1 MAKFSKKS
9 PSPKPSAPRQNWLP
23 LVIAGAVGFLG
34 AFVLLKGCPF
44 TMLSCPADQKICP
57 VTSTMDRLSGCLEK
71 GNLESAKTCGAR
83 LVELF
88 DPSMP
93 ELAKAAEPIADA
105 KNLADA
111 RKAYDSL
118 KAKIK
123 AGKPMPASASP

>member
-1 MAKFSKKS
+1 MAKNPKKS
-9 PSPKPSAPRQNWLP
+9 PSPKPSTPRPNWVP
-23 LVIAGAVGFLG
+23 LIIAGAAGFLG

-44 TMLSCPADQKICP
+44 TMLSCPAYKKICP
-57 VTSTMDRLSGCLEK
+57 VTSTMDRLEGCLAS
-71 GNLESAKTCGAR
+71 GNLASAKSCGAK

-105 KNLADA
+105 KNIADA